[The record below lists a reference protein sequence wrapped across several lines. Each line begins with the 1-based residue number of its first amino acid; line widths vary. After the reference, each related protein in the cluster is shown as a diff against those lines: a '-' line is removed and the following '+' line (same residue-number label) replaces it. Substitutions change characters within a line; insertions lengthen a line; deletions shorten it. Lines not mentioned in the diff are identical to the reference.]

1 MQRVLILFVATVP
14 SMMISM
20 MTLGNRGAA
29 AAGDSRAAVLL
40 AQARAAIGG
49 DKVLAGVRALSC
61 AGTIQRAFGDRQV
74 AGDLSIDLALPDK
87 MLRSESL
94 SPMGDASLLV
104 TEQGLNG
111 DTLLRSVRTL
121 NTPPGALIRTPPP
134 PSPGSDAEAQ
144 ALRNSRAELARFVV
158 AMLLASPSAL
168 PVDFTDAG
176 EAEGPDGKA
185 DVLDVKGAG
194 GFAAKLFLDKATH
207 RPLMLS
213 YRGASPR
220 VIVQTQRVQGP
231 PPPAQPNARAD
242 APQPPEIVD
251 ITMFFDDYR
260 SVDGVQLPH
269 HVVRAVDG
277 QTNEE
282 WTFKTIKV
290 NPSFKADAFTRR

>member
-1 MQRVLILFVATVP
+1 MKRVLILSVATIL
-14 SMMISM
+14 ST
-20 MTLGNRGAA
+20 MTIGSRAA
-29 AAGDSRAAVLL
+29 AAAADPTAAALL

-49 DKVLAGVRALSC
+49 DKVLAGVRGLAC
-61 AGTIQRAFGDRQV
+61 GGTIQRAFGDRQV
-74 AGDLSIDLALPDK
+74 AGDLTIDLALPDK
-87 MLRSESL
+87 MLRTESL

-111 DTLLRSVRTL
+111 DTLLRSFRTL
-121 NTPPGALIRTPPP
+121 NTPPGAVIRTPPP

-144 ALRNSRAELARFVV
+144 ALRNSRAELARLVV
-158 AMLLASPSAL
+158 AMLLASPATL
-168 PVDFTDAG
+168 PVDFTAAG
-176 EAEGPDGKA
+176 EAQGPDGKA
-185 DVLDVKGAG
+185 DVLDVKATG
-194 GFAAKLFLDKATH
+194 GFAAKLFLDKETH

-220 VIVQTQRVQGP
+220 VVVQTQRVQGP
-231 PPPAQPNARAD
+231 PPAQPNPGAD
-242 APQPPEIVD
+242 ALQPQPPEVVD

>member
-1 MQRVLILFVATVP
+1 MKRVLILSIATIL
-14 SMMISM
+14 ST
-20 MTLGNRGAA
+20 MTIGSRAA
-29 AAGDSRAAVLL
+29 AAAADPTAAALL

-49 DKVLAGVRALSC
+49 DKVLAGVRGLAC

-74 AGDLSIDLALPDK
+74 AGDLTIDLALPDK
-87 MLRSESL
+87 MLRTESL

-111 DTLLRSVRTL
+111 DTLLRSFRTL
-121 NTPPGALIRTPPP
+121 NTPPGAVIRTPPP

-144 ALRNSRAELARFVV
+144 ALRNSRAELARLVV
-158 AMLLASPSAL
+158 AMLLASPATL
-168 PVDFTDAG
+168 PVDFTAAG
-176 EAEGPDGKA
+176 EAQGPDGKA
-185 DVLDVKGAG
+185 DVLDVKATG
-194 GFAAKLFLDKATH
+194 GFAAKLFLDKETH

-220 VIVQTQRVQGP
+220 VVVQTQRVQGP
-231 PPPAQPNARAD
+231 PPAQANAGAD
-242 APQPPEIVD
+242 ALQPQPPEVVD